1 MDLRTLQRKAKELID
16 RRGGT
21 TSLKENAEELRDIAK
36 GPGSASGK
44 AKRAAEALKEPG
56 AGGRE
61 TADAPTRR
69 RAHRMAATETRDREP
84 RHPPAGARRVAGAQP
99 LAVRSHPEPRER
111 VPRFGDQTI
120 AANDVRYCACTALS
134 RSALSTLTASPS
146 ARLPVR

>member
-21 TSLKENAEELRDIAK
+21 TSLKEDAEELRDIAK

-44 AKRAAEALKEPG
+44 TKRAAEPSRNRARAAARRL
-56 AGGRE
+56 
-61 TADAPTRR
+61 TRR
-69 RAHRMAATETRDREP
+69 RAHRMAATETRDGEP
-84 RHPPAGARRVAGAQP
+84 RHPLAGARRVAAALP

-120 AANDVRYCACTALS
+120 AANDVRYCAWTALS
-134 RSALSTLTASPS
+134 
-146 ARLPVR
+146 